1 MTFGIVDGNIMEEFL
16 MKYGERRLSKW
27 RLRRRMIIL
36 WNYVIVWILVGC
48 VTAGWLTWFCD
59 VWTEKKISFNLLIG
73 MLIAIALGWIGLIVM
88 LGLLGLAFLVNWFE
102 NHGNSAAISWGKPK
116 SREEFPLFTDDQLR
130 RLKKK

>member
-73 MLIAIALGWIGLIVM
+73 MLI
-88 LGLLGLAFLVNWFE
+88 
-102 NHGNSAAISWGKPK
+102 
-116 SREEFPLFTDDQLR
+116 
-130 RLKKK
+130 